1 MGKSIV
7 AFVFI
12 FYSMVC
18 LGADSRDPESQD
30 NAQRGSLKILTYN
43 VRNCVGLD
51 KSTDYQR
58 IADIIKRIDADVVA
72 LQELDSATS
81 RSKNIVVLNELAA
94 RTNLFPSYSAS
105 IGFQGGKYGIGVLTR
120 EKPVSRCVIGLP
132 GKEEM
137 RSLLIVELKDFVICC
152 THLSLTREDSMASV
166 EIINLAVGKYS
177 KPVFLAGDLNTEPG
191 SAELKSLEK
200 TWTMLSDPNMLT
212 FPANNPDKC
221 IDYIMFH
228 NNDNFSVSAVESKVE
243 PESVASDHRPV
254 WVNFKL
260 IKNQK

>member
-12 FYSMVC
+12 FYSLVC

-30 NAQRGSLKILTYN
+30 NAQNGSLKILTYN

-58 IADIIKRIDADVVA
+58 IADVIKRIDADVVA

-105 IGFQGGKYGIGVLTR
+105 ISFQGGKYGIGVLTR
-120 EKPVSRCVIGLP
+120 EIG
-132 GKEEM
+132 
-137 RSLLIVELKDFVICC
+137 RAHV
-152 THLSLTREDSMASV
+152 
-166 EIINLAVGKYS
+166 
-177 KPVFLAGDLNTEPG
+177 
-191 SAELKSLEK
+191 
-200 TWTMLSDPNMLT
+200 
-212 FPANNPDKC
+212 
-221 IDYIMFH
+221 
-228 NNDNFSVSAVESKVE
+228 
-243 PESVASDHRPV
+243 
-254 WVNFKL
+254 
-260 IKNQK
+260 